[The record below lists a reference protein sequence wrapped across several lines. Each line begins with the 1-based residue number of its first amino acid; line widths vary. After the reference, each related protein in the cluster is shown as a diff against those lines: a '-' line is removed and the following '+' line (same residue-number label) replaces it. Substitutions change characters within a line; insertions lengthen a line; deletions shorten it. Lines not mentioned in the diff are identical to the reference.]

1 MGAAQGSTLYGG
13 SVSKALIYE
22 IASGLGLVWSKHLK
36 TEVNVDAKPRQLTRA
51 EHAGNP
57 IMENVANPR
66 RPADFPAGDTVT
78 IDGRQLSVAPLMV
91 PDDYTTTD
99 WLDTFPRFQPKGLAI
114 DLQQNP
120 EIQKVIFD
128 LILNATQT
136 QINELHSSGDDAL
149 IDPNP
154 LRFYDGFE
162 KLILADVD
170 ATQVGVPAVLTKA
183 NILDYFFELRNAIDP
198 RLRNKPNLKF
208 FCSYADADL
217 YDVAA
222 RETQTATVVTD
233 MRGAKTITQAN
244 GSIINVVPIEG
255 ISKNFVFA
263 TVADNSDA
271 SNLVQGVWMG
281 KDSDTLKLYR
291 EVEADQTWNILMR
304 FYCGVNYKTGKDIWY
319 LNNV

>member
-1 MGAAQGSTLYGG
+1 MGVAQGSTLYGG
-13 SVSKALIYE
+13 SVSSALIYE
-22 IASGLGLVWSKHLK
+22 IANGLGLVWSEHIK
-36 TEVNVDAKPRQLTRA
+36 TEVNVDAKPRQLTRG

-57 IMENVANPR
+57 ITENVNNPR
-66 RPADFPAGDTVT
+66 RPTDFPAGDTVT
-78 IDGRQLSVAPLMV
+78 IDGRQLSVVPLMV
-91 PDDYTTTD
+91 TDDYTTTD

-120 EIQKVIFD
+120 EILKVIFS

-136 QINELHSSGDDAL
+136 QINELHSVGDDAL
-149 IDPNP
+149 IAPNP

-162 KLILADVD
+162 KFILADVD
-170 ATQVGVPAVLTKA
+170 ATQVGVPAVLTLA
-183 NILDYFFELRNAIDP
+183 NILDYFFDLRDAIDP
-198 RLRNKPNLKF
+198 RLRNKKNLKF

-217 YDVAA
+217 FDRAA
-222 RETQTATVVTD
+222 RETQTATVITG
-233 MRGAKTITQAN
+233 MRGEKTITQAN

-271 SNLVQGVWMG
+271 SNLVQGVWTE

-304 FYCGVNYKTGKDIWY
+304 FYCGVNYKTAKDIWY